1 MSDTYFFN
9 DSEELFGDK
18 NYTRHFF
25 PKITPIKYSVQQQ
38 QIVINGVPHV
48 QEIKT
53 PYLVCPSC
61 DQIIAQ
67 LPQDISEEALAELCT
82 EQLSA
87 VKYCAHCGQRLKYP
101 KVLVCQ
107 V

>member
-9 DSEELFGDK
+9 GSEELFGDK

-25 PKITPIKYSVQQQ
+25 PKIVPVKYSVQQQ

-67 LPQDISEEALAELCT
+67 LPQDISEEALAGLCE
-82 EQLSA
+82 EQLSE